1 MVKKLKVRLFYIAHT
16 CIHTQ
21 ESFLK
26 RTSLLTLIRV
36 TRLASVGIQVCTTLP
51 VQWLRTGVLRL
62 PKVEGTLSCT
72 LMCKQVSLERRNW
85 EPYKGEILQKCACG
99 CVWGREREREIMRLR
114 KGQMFREVCRW
125 SAFNLLCPC
134 ILAELVKMPILGVL
148 EWGPRFCIS
157 NKRATLLISGPRFE
171 LKGPKSPP
179 LQRSSKKITCLNFV
193 F

>member
-1 MVKKLKVRLFYIAHT
+1 MHTHTRILSETNIALDTHPRYSAGLCRHSSLHNPPSPMVEDWSAKVAQSWRHLELYID
-16 CIHTQ
+16 
-21 ESFLK
+21 
-26 RTSLLTLIRV
+26 
-36 TRLASVGIQVCTTLP
+36 
-51 VQWLRTGVLRL
+51 VQTGVTGEEKLRAL
-62 PKVEGTLSCT
+62 QRGNSAE
-72 LMCKQVSLERRNW
+72 MCLW
-85 EPYKGEILQKCACG
+85 L
-99 CVWGREREREIMRLR
+99 CVREREREREIMRLR